1 MVRSILAVV
10 TGYLIFALSSFVF
23 FQVSG
28 QAPHQAASM
37 RVMVGSIAF
46 GMAFALLAGYV
57 AAWIAGRRPLVHGIA
72 VAVLLALGAAISLLS
87 TFGSG
92 AVWSQT
98 AALVLMAPCAVLGG
112 WLRMRQVADA

>member
-1 MVRSILAVV
+1 MIRSILAVV
-10 TGYLIFALSSFVF
+10 LGYLVFALSAFAF

-28 QAPHQAASM
+28 QAPHQAASIY
-37 RVMVGSIAF
+37 VMVASIAF
-46 GMAFALLAGYV
+46 GMVFALLGGYLAALVAGH
-57 AAWIAGRRPLVHGIA
+57 RPLAHGIS

-87 TFGSG
+87 TFGKG

-112 WLRMRQVADA
+112 WLRMRQVANA